1 MTWDPLRFARELAAL
16 IGFVTAIVA
25 AVRLAASGWSAI
37 PEVLYWT
44 SWAYI
49 VLAIVVGV
57 LALQDRDVGLTRGQ
71 ASRMLALVVALG
83 AILALKPDRSLVIIM
98 GLVGVLTGFA
108 LALVQYVHWRRRVAA
123 SHKTC
128 PDCAEQV
135 KAAAKVCRYCR
146 YRFSAAEDAGT

>member
-16 IGFVTAIVA
+16 IGFVTAVVG
-25 AVRLAASGWSAI
+25 AVRLAASGWSAV
-37 PEVLYWT
+37 PDVLYWT
-44 SWAYI
+44 SWAYV

-57 LALQDRDVGLTRGQ
+57 VALLGRDVGLSRWQ
-71 ASRMLALVVALG
+71 ASRMLAIVVGLG
-83 AILALKPDRSLVIIM
+83 ALLAFNPDRFLVIVV

-108 LALVQYVHWRRRVAA
+108 LAFIQYVEWRRSVAA

-135 KAAAKVCRYCR
+135 KAAAKVCRYCG
-146 YRFSAAEDAGT
+146 YRFSAAEDANA

>member
-1 MTWDPLRFARELAAL
+1 
-16 IGFVTAIVA
+16 V
-25 AVRLAASGWSAI
+25 ASGWSSV

-44 SWAYI
+44 SWAYV

-57 LALQDRDVGLTRGQ
+57 HAFLGRDPGLSRWQ
-71 ASRMLALVVALG
+71 AARMLAIVLGLG
-83 AILALKPDRSLVIIM
+83 AVLAFNPDRFLVTVM

-108 LALVQYVHWRRRVAA
+108 LALIQYVDWRRRVAA
-123 SHKTC
+123 SIKTC

-146 YRFSAAEDAGT
+146 YRFSAAEDAEA